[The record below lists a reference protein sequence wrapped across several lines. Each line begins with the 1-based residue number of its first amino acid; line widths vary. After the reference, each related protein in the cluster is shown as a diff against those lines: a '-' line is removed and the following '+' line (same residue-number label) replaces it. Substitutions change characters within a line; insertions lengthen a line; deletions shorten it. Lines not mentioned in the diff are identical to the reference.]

1 MTFSPTKY
9 NGIHCLILKDM
20 LAYRKEI
27 ANYILRHPK
36 NSRTTD
42 DVKKYIELGTC
53 NHKKIKKQNQK

>member
-1 MTFSPTKY
+1 
-9 NGIHCLILKDM
+9 M

-42 DVKKYIELGTC
+42 DVKKYIELGAS